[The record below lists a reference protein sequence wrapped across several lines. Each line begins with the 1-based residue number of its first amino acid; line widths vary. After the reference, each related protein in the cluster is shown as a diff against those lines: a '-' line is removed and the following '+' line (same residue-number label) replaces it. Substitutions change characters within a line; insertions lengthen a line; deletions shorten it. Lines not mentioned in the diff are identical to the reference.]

1 MVKYESVNILKKKN
15 ISLYDVH
22 GVTGNSLEK
31 NKWKPWAILKTPMH
45 FKLLDIKKNIVLS

>member
-1 MVKYESVNILKKKN
+1 MVKYESVNILKKKI